1 MIKTRRTKAL
11 RDPLSI
17 KQRRPEGPSVPHGTE
32 VPTPTDKFP
41 IRRCISLLGR
51 ETRSHGHWNRPRAK
65 TVGTYTARRKTT
77 DLTVRCS
84 RVRGFDTDPA
94 IVVPTFGVPVRVRS
108 ADRFA
113 YVVTG
118 RSPWLL
124 TVQFAVSTP
133 CPAIVV
139 PTFGVPVRVRS
150 ADRFA
155 YIGTRRSPSSRR
167 RSQVL
172 AIEWNS
178 EAVSGFDKT

>member
-1 MIKTRRTKAL
+1 MRQAYDYWQDQPGNCPTLIKTRRTKAL

-17 KQRRPEGPSVPHGTE
+17 KQRRPERPSVPHGTE

-113 YVVTG
+113 Y
-118 RSPWLL
+118 
-124 TVQFAVSTP
+124 
-133 CPAIVV
+133 
-139 PTFGVPVRVRS
+139 
-150 ADRFA
+150 
-155 YIGTRRSPSSRR
+155 IGTRRSPSSRR

>member
-1 MIKTRRTKAL
+1 M
-11 RDPLSI
+11 
-17 KQRRPEGPSVPHGTE
+17 RP
-32 VPTPTDKFP
+32 
-41 IRRCISLLGR
+41 
-51 ETRSHGHWNRPRAK
+51 
-65 TVGTYTARRKTT
+65 
-77 DLTVRCS
+77 S
-84 RVRGFDTDPA
+84 RVSTKPDSPD

-155 YIGTRRSPSSRR
+155 YLGTRRRRVLSWSQKSR
-167 RSQVL
+167 
-172 AIEWNS
+172 
-178 EAVSGFDKT
+178 